1 MLPVQQPARGLAS
14 HAIVAALRERSREPT
29 WQGAD
34 DDQAIQHA
42 IPESS
47 SGSNAA
53 RPVPQGGLGLRLKKS
68 ASLLE
73 WLNKKLAEQG
83 QQTDGQ
89 PGSCSAFDLSQYSVD
104 DGSGGSDGTKASLE
118 TVYSAGTIERL
129 SPQQDTGSGPDAAS
143 SCMSGTGLQAQWRYL
158 FSEADSASEPATPR
172 SNGCPP
178 GHSQEQRGLPTDNS
192 GPLPG
197 SQSHIDLES
206 FAASILLEDH
216 MGHHIDQPL
225 SMDLTGNNDVLLGFE
240 EHSDSVAACSIH
252 TQQAPPQQQHFSLY
266 GDWALH
272 QTALMC
278 GSPRTVQSNSC
289 QQGAELAYACNT
301 AAPDGEPMAAA
312 ESFNAFLLDTGDFQS
327 GSLGLSNPLED
338 SARTQLSRT
347 VSLPPNANRHT
358 GHLSFHYSE
367 PCSPAADRGLL
378 RTESMPA
385 RELASPRGRTGRSR
399 TAADLLKPGPAGVAK
414 TLGSP
419 RPIMRLASEIPHG
432 HLLAEAYMSAM
443 N

>member
-1 MLPVQQPARGLAS
+1 
-14 HAIVAALRERSREPT
+14 
-29 WQGAD
+29 
-34 DDQAIQHA
+34 
-42 IPESS
+42 
-47 SGSNAA
+47 
-53 RPVPQGGLGLRLKKS
+53 
-68 ASLLE
+68 
-73 WLNKKLAEQG
+73 
-83 QQTDGQ
+83 
-89 PGSCSAFDLSQYSVD
+89 
-104 DGSGGSDGTKASLE
+104 
-118 TVYSAGTIERL
+118 
-129 SPQQDTGSGPDAAS
+129 
-143 SCMSGTGLQAQWRYL
+143 MSGTGLQAQWRYL

-240 EHSDSVAACSIH
+240 EHSDSVAAFSIH
-252 TQQAPPQQQHFSLY
+252 PQQAPPQQQHFSAY

-272 QTALMC
+272 QTASMC

-301 AAPDGEPMAAA
+301 AAPDGVPMAAA
-312 ESFNAFLLDTGDFQS
+312 ESFNAFLLDTGDFQN

-367 PCSPAADRGLL
+367 PCSPGACFLL
-378 RTESMPA
+378 YFAQQKTEEPDQS
-385 RELASPRGRTGRSR
+385 
-399 TAADLLKPGPAGVAK
+399 LLFQ
-414 TLGSP
+414 
-419 RPIMRLASEIPHG
+419 R
-432 HLLAEAYMSAM
+432 Y
-443 N
+443 